1 MSLRPT
7 GAHRRADRPV
17 AEGLAGFRMR
27 RHGAAYPRPAVSPRP
42 SALASTRVRTLLLA
56 VVLAALAPAPRAFA
70 ASGDVLF
77 SDRFES
83 GFGQWTTTSSSLSG
97 INAMTSA
104 SASRSLYVRGTTVTT
119 TSIAVNAR
127 VPALR
132 VQAWIRRGSDSF
144 SERPDSGE
152 DLRIDYLD
160 ASGIW
165 QSLGSWPGSG
175 TAGAIL
181 SLDQTLGGAALHA
194 GFRLRIRLL
203 RGSGGP
209 PDNRGIGWDYWH
221 IDDIVVSEAMPSN
234 GLALGRCEEF
244 SGGLA
249 GWSIAPGYGEAHT
262 TGQAVKTPTQS
273 LVLHGGTVAVTS
285 QTVDLG
291 GVRDATLAFWLR
303 RGSDAFSE
311 DPDSGEDFFAE
322 YLAGDGQWR
331 RLGAWAGDGAAGEIL
346 QPSFALPGG
355 ALHSAFRVRFRM
367 TGRDGPAWDFWH
379 VDSVC
384 LTSASPVAD
393 WRFDEA
399 SWSGIPSEV
408 GDTSGGDR
416 HATAAGDATTAFL
429 DPALDGDPG
438 TCRHG
443 SFDGDRD
450 GVFLGTGSGIDQTS
464 TATYTAWIQPHTSA
478 GIRHVIGT
486 NTDAS
491 NGGRSQMSLFAWD
504 GALIGRAVTRAGTY
518 AIKTALPPLKTW
530 SHVALRFDGKSL
542 ALFQDAQ
549 AVASVTFAE
558 TTLVRNDRDFGIGN
572 VPETRNAAFLGFLD
586 EARVYAG
593 ALDAT
598 RIAAVMKERHDCAA
612 TSVHFVLAH
621 DGSAAHC
628 QPESIRVRVLDPL
641 GNPVPTYGGTIVLD
655 TQTGTGSWSLVRG
668 DGRFAEG
675 TAGDGLARY
684 AFDPADQGEAT
695 FALTYSSGPS
705 PIDVDVY
712 DAAGRDDDSE
722 GLLSFAPS
730 SLVLTANAVPSPLP
744 ARIDDPLST
753 TTAGAWFPLHLTA
766 LGGSS
771 GGVSCGVIDA
781 YDGDKVLRFWMEAAD
796 PSAPPLVPLVDKQPI
811 ARSEAAA
818 SKQIVHFAKGRA
830 VVSVQYKDTG
840 RLALGVVD
848 AAAAPEVRGS
858 TGAFVS
864 LPADLRIAEI
874 LDSNGNA
881 NPAAAVPD
889 GKLFAR
895 AGDSFF
901 VAVEAIDAEGDL
913 TPSFGRE
920 STPEGLRLESAALV
934 APARGRN
941 GTSDEGVIENATGF
955 SPDSPAGRFVGKSF
969 AFDEVGAIRLR
980 ASVADG
986 DFLGAGPIVGSESGV
1001 VGRFAPHHFT
1011 VAANAPRF
1019 ATACA
1024 VGAFTWVGQPF
1035 GYAAGFETELL
1046 VTAVNAAG
1054 ETTANYVDDWLRL
1067 SNATLS
1073 ARTYRAAGLG
1083 VDATGL
1089 PDASLDPQIASN
1101 EDGSATLRF
1110 STGTGLSLVRAA
1122 PIEPF
1127 DAELELSLEIRDAD
1141 DTVPLENPFR
1151 VGGTAT
1157 GTGIPF
1163 DVSKRFQFGRLR
1175 LDNAFGSELTPLA
1188 MRLRTQRF
1196 DGTAFADDDT
1206 DSCSTIP
1213 ASALVLAPT
1222 PSTLPASPTL
1232 ANVPLFAGNAGL
1244 VFAAPQ
1250 APGEIGIR
1258 VDLGASGANLPWLR
1272 SDWPADGNEDGLLD
1286 DDPEARAT
1294 FGVYEG
1300 RDVLIFVREL
1310 Y

>member
-1 MSLRPT
+1 MPLRPT
-7 GAHRRADRPV
+7 GAHGRVDRPIAAV
-17 AEGLAGFRMR
+17 HAVLA
-27 RHGAAYPRPAVSPRP
+27 
-42 SALASTRVRTLLLA
+42 LLA
-56 VVLAALAPAPRAFA
+56 AFAVLGPAPPA
-70 ASGDVLF
+70 AAAPGRVLF

-83 GFGQWTTTSSSLSG
+83 GFGQWSTTSTSLSG
-97 INAMTSA
+97 INTMTA
-104 SASRSLYVRGTTVTT
+104 SSSSRSLYVRGTTVAT
-119 TSIAVNAR
+119 TSIPIDAR

-132 VQAWIRRGSDSF
+132 IQAWIRRGSDHF

-160 ASGIW
+160 ASGVW
-165 QSLGSWPGSG
+165 QSLGSWTGSG

-181 SLDQTLGGAALHA
+181 SLDQTVGGGALHA
-194 GFRLRIRLL
+194 GFRLRFRLL

-209 PDNRGIGWDYWH
+209 PDNGGIGWDYWH
-221 IDDIVVSEAMPSN
+221 IDDVVVSEAAPSN

-244 SGGLA
+244 SGGLT
-249 GWSIAPGYGEAHT
+249 GWTVTTGSGDART
-262 TGQAVKTPTQS
+262 TGQAVHTPTQS
-273 LVLHGGTVAVTS
+273 LALQAGTVTVTS
-285 QTVDLG
+285 QVVDLG
-291 GVRDATLAFWLR
+291 SVRDATLAFWLR

-311 DPDSGEDFFAE
+311 DPDRGENFYVD
-322 YLAGDGQWR
+322 YLDAAGRWN
-331 RLGAWAGDGAAGEIL
+331 RLGTWAGDG
-346 QPSFALPGG
+346 LPGEVLEPSIRLSG
-355 ALHSAFRVRFRM
+355 AARHPGFRIRFGM
-367 TGRDGPAWDFWH
+367 TGGSGPDWDFWH

-384 LTSASPVAD
+384 LTSESPVAD

-399 SWSGIPSEV
+399 SWSKANDEV
-408 GDTSGGDR
+408 LDSSGNEIHGRSVDG
-416 HATAAGDATTAFL
+416 AKTAFL

-443 SFDGDRD
+443 SFDGDGD

-464 TATYTAWIQPHTSA
+464 TATYTAWIQPHTST
-478 GIRHVIGT
+478 GIRHVVGT

-491 NGGRSQMSLFAWD
+491 NSGRSQMSLFASD

-518 AIKTALPPLKTW
+518 AIKAALPPLKTW

-542 ALFQDAQ
+542 TLFRNAE
-549 AVASVTFAE
+549 AVATTSFAE
-558 TTLVRNDRDFGIGN
+558 TTLVANDRDFGIGN
-572 VPETRNAAFLGFLD
+572 VPEAKNAGFLGYLD
-586 EARVYAG
+586 EVRVYPA
-593 ALDAT
+593 ALDAS
-598 RIAAVMKERHDCAA
+598 RIAAVMKDRHDCAA
-612 TSVHFVLAH
+612 TSVHFVLVH

-641 GNPVPTYGGTIVLD
+641 GNTVTTYGGTIVLD
-655 TQTGTGSWSLVRG
+655 TQTGKGSWSLVRG
-668 DGRFAEG
+668 QGRFAEG

-684 AFDPADQGEAT
+684 AFDPADQGEAV
-695 FALTYSSGPS
+695 FALTYSTGPS
-705 PIDVDVY
+705 PVDVDVY

-722 GLLSFAPS
+722 GLLSFAPA
-730 SLVLTANAVPSPLP
+730 SLVLTANAVPSPPP
-744 ARIDDPLST
+744 ATIDDPLTT

-781 YDGDKVLRFWMEAAD
+781 YDGDKVLLFWMDALD

-818 SKQIVHFAKGRA
+818 AKQIVRFAKGRA

-848 AAAAPEVRGS
+848 AAASPEVRGA

-874 LDSNGNA
+874 LDANGNA
-881 NPAAAVPD
+881 NPASAVPD
-889 GKLFAR
+889 GKRFTR
-895 AGDSFF
+895 AGDPFY
-901 VAVEAIDAEGDL
+901 VAVEAVDAEGDR

-920 STPEGLRLESAALV
+920 STPEGLRLDSVGLV
-934 APARGRN
+934 APEGGRN
-941 GTSDEGVIENATGF
+941 GTTDEGVIENATAF
-955 SPDSPAGRFVGKSF
+955 SPDEPAGRFVGKTF

-980 ASVADG
+980 ASVADD
-986 DFLGAGPIVGSESGV
+986 DFLGAGPIVGSESGI

-1019 ATACA
+1019 ATACP
-1024 VGAFTWVGQPF
+1024 VGAFTWIGQPF
-1035 GYAAGFETELL
+1035 GYATGFETELL
-1046 VTAVNAAG
+1046 VTAVNRAG
-1054 ETTANYVDDWLRL
+1054 ETTANYVGDWLRL
-1067 SNATLS
+1067 SNETLS
-1073 ARTYRAAGLG
+1073 GRRYRAAGLD
-1083 VDATGL
+1083 VDETGL
-1089 PDASLDPQIASN
+1089 PDPGADPLILSN

-1110 STGTGLSLVRAA
+1110 STGAGLALVRGA
-1122 PIEPF
+1122 PVAPF
-1127 DAELELSLEIRDAD
+1127 DAELELSLEVRDAD
-1141 DTVPLENPFR
+1141 DTSPPENPVR

-1163 DVSKRFQFGRLR
+1163 DVSKRFQLGRLR

-1188 MRLRTQRF
+1188 MRLRVQRF
-1196 DGTAFADDDT
+1196 DGTAFADDDA
-1206 DSCSTIP
+1206 DSCSAIP
-1213 ASALVLAPT
+1213 ASALVLAPS
-1222 PSTLPASPTL
+1222 PAALPATPTL
-1232 ANVPLFAGNAGL
+1232 AHVPLFAGDAGL

-1250 APGEIGIR
+1250 IPGQVGVR

-1272 SDWPADGNEDGLLD
+1272 SDWPTDGNQDGLLD